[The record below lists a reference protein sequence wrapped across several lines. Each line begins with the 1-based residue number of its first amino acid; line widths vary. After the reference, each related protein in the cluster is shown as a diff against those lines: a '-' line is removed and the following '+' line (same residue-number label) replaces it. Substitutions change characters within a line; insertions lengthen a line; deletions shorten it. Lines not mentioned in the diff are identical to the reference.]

1 MTEFISTLADAST
14 LWLVLLSFILC
25 LIPLALVG
33 GMVYGV
39 RKLLGALPPVLKQGQ
54 EGLVRVADGADRAS
68 KRAAEPFITAS
79 ASASQVKGVLRGLSK
94 LVGGKHDLEE

>member
-14 LWLVLLSFILC
+14 IWLVILSFILC
-25 LIPLALVG
+25 LIPLAIVG
-33 GMVYGV
+33 GMVFGMY
-39 RKLLGALPPVLKQGQ
+39 KLSGALRPALKRGQ
-54 EGLVRVADGADRAS
+54 EGLVRVADGADSVS
-68 KRAAEPFITAS
+68 KKAAEPFITAS